1 MLCVALGQIIW
12 GFSYLFIKVAQ
23 QYASTT
29 ILLSM
34 RFSIAFFL
42 MSIPLC
48 LKKVS
53 FSFKNKGKAFLPFII
68 FGIAH
73 PFYYY
78 CEGNGVLFTNSAF
91 AGVLLAI
98 SPLFSIVLARICLHE
113 KTSIKQLLYC
123 ILPIGGVICI
133 TLAGQKI
140 GNITSIGVV
149 YLLCTCFLQAVVSTA
164 NKSASIKASS
174 FERTYILLLC
184 CSVSYMFLAL
194 HSIEYDLRVYFSYLL
209 NIEYVLAVIGLAV
222 LCSVVALLAVNYG
235 AKYLSVMQVSIFTS
249 LTSVVSLLSG
259 VFILHESISVL
270 SIMGSLLIV
279 FGIYKVNT
287 TK

>member
-34 RFSIAFFL
+34 RFTIAFLL

-48 LKKVS
+48 FRKVS
-53 FSFKNKGKAFLPFII
+53 FSFKNKEKELFPFLV
-68 FGIAH
+68 FGLAH
-73 PFYYY
+73 PFYYF

-113 KTSIKQLLYC
+113 KASIKQLLYC
-123 ILPIGGVICI
+123 ILPIVGVICI

-140 GNITSIGVV
+140 GNISSVGVV

-164 NKSASIKASS
+164 NKSASTKASS

-184 CSVSYMFLAL
+184 CSVSYLFLAL
-194 HSIEYDLRVYFSYLL
+194 HSLDYNVSLYLSYLY
-209 NIEYVLAVIGLAV
+209 NTEYMFAIVSLAV
-222 LCSVVALLAVNYG
+222 LCSIVALLAVNYG

-259 VFILHESISVL
+259 VFILHESISIL
-270 SIMGSLLIV
+270 SIVGSLFIL
-279 FGIYKVNT
+279 FGIYKVNS

>member
-34 RFSIAFFL
+34 RFTIAFLL

-53 FSFKNKGKAFLPFII
+53 FSFKNKGKALLPFII

-73 PFYYY
+73 PFYYF
-78 CEGNGVLFTNSAF
+78 CEGNGVLYTNSAF

-98 SPLFSIVLARICLHE
+98 SPLFSIVLANICLHE
-113 KTSIKQLLYC
+113 KTSIKQIVYC
-123 ILPIGGVICI
+123 ILPISGVICI

-140 GNITSIGVV
+140 GNITGIGVV
-149 YLLCTCFLQAVVSTA
+149 YLFCTCLLQAIVSTA
-164 NKSASIKASS
+164 NKSASAKASS

-270 SIMGSLLIV
+270 SIVGSLLIV